1 MINTFATSRRLW
13 WGVPLLLIVLWVAGS
28 LLPPGDVGIP
38 QAPWSTWVSLPVVRY
53 GRDIAAAITLGCVIV
68 GGLVVP
74 SRSIRALRW
83 ASAWALL
90 WLGILVVQFIL
101 TISDVL
107 AVPLSGALDPTT
119 MWSVVTQVDLGRV
132 FMWQFI
138 GVLVVGALSQ
148 AVFSTITAWVVAL
161 VASGAALAPS
171 FLGHG
176 GLTGG
181 HAMATISLAIH
192 LVAISVWIG
201 GLAALVALLRSTP
214 TLASSVLPRFSAVAL
229 GAAVVAAESGL
240 LNSSL
245 RLSQPGMFIVTW
257 YGALVLGKVVFIGWL
272 AYFGMMQ
279 RRRVVPA
286 LDSDGSLSTQG
297 LIRYA
302 TAEFVIMG
310 LAVGVAVSMSRI
322 GPTATPNAHDAANLI
337 SVALLIFALPQLVP
351 LLSVGSTPRW
361 LRRVRNNPE
370 IMAVVAAVACIE
382 LFGLSVVDHFVGTQF
397 GALIDIAIVL
407 VVGWLLA
414 VALTGDRQRSGVYMA
429 MGMWIVACAA
439 ITYFQMSQPHSV
451 IDTRAVAAATI
462 TGLVVLSLYLVEPL
476 RVSEASAS
484 PLFEPSASPTQ

>member
-1 MINTFATSRRLW
+1 MISTFATSRRLW

-38 QAPWSTWVSLPVVRY
+38 QAPWSTWLSLPVVRY
-53 GRDIAAAITLGCVIV
+53 ARDIAAALTLGCVIV
-68 GGLVVP
+68 GGLVLP
-74 SRSIRALRW
+74 QRSIRVLRW
-83 ASAWALL
+83 ASSWALV
-90 WLGILVVQFIL
+90 WLAILVLQFIL

-107 AVPLSGALDPTT
+107 AVPLSAALDPTT
-119 MWSVVTQVDLGRV
+119 MWSVLTQVDLGRV

-148 AVFSTITAWVVAL
+148 AVFSKVTAWVVTLA
-161 VASGAALAPS
+161 ASGAALAPS

-201 GLAALVALLRSTP
+201 GLVALVALLRSTP
-214 TLASSVLPRFSAVAL
+214 TLASSALPRFSSVAL
-229 GAAVVAAESGL
+229 IAAVIAAESGL

-245 RLSQPGMFIVTW
+245 RLPHPAMFLVTW
-257 YGALVLGKVVFIGWL
+257 YGALVMAKVVFIGWL

-279 RRRVVPA
+279 RRRVVPNV
-286 LDSDGSLSTQG
+286 DSDGTLSTQA

-302 TAEFVIMG
+302 TSEFLIMG

-337 SVALLIFALPQLVP
+337 SVVLLVFGVPQLVP
-351 LLSVGSTPRW
+351 LLSQDAFPRRLTW
-361 LRRVRNNPE
+361 VRNNPE
-370 IMAVVAAVACIE
+370 IMSVVAAVVCIE
-382 LFGLSVVDHFVGTQF
+382 LFGLNLVDHFLGAQL
-397 GALIDIAIVL
+397 GALFDIAIVL

-414 VALTGDRQRSGVYMA
+414 VALTGERQRSGVYMA
-429 MGMWIVACAA
+429 MGMWIVACAV
-439 ITYFQMSQPHSV
+439 ITYFQATQPHSV
-451 IDTRAVAAATI
+451 IDTSAVAAGTV
-462 TGLVVLSLYLVEPL
+462 TGLVLLGLYLVKPL
-476 RVSEASAS
+476 SVTEQQASD
-484 PLFEPSASPTQ
+484 LLEPSASPTQ